1 MSLVPADSAYRKRV
15 DLLRMYAHYL
25 FLRYRLHKAEQADDR
40 RQIVDAIK
48 AETIFGGRLTNT
60 NMIHSRPLIG
70 KAFLRRFQKYQVLLT
85 NVDEAQQAGKGWRQM
100 GDPPTR
106 NQLETLWST
115 DKAELG
121 ILEWSRK

>member
-1 MSLVPADSAYRKRV
+1 
-15 DLLRMYAHYL
+15 MYAHYL

-85 NVDEAQQAGKGWRQM
+85 NVDARRSWVFSNGAES
-100 GDPPTR
+100 DR
-106 NQLETLWST
+106 NP
-115 DKAELG
+115 ELTAD
-121 ILEWSRK
+121 S